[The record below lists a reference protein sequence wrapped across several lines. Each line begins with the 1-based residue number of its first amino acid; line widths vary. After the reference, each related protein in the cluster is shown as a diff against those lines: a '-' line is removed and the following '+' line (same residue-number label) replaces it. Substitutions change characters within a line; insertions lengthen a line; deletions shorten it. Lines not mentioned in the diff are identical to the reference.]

1 MLFHS
6 LELQYMMV
14 AFLAS
19 WTSWSKLPASSMTM
33 VHTHNSI
40 FAPKKISSK
49 FSFFSPSLS
58 GILLHF
64 DDSLLSDL
72 YFVNPQWLCSL
83 MADVVTVQERN
94 PFQKNGTQCQN
105 EIKFFKNHT
114 NF

>member
-1 MLFHS
+1 MF
-6 LELQYMMV
+6 E
-14 AFLAS
+14 A
-19 WTSWSKLPASSMTM
+19 
-33 VHTHNSI
+33 
-40 FAPKKISSK
+40 KKICSK
-49 FSFFSPSLS
+49 FSFFFLFLS

-94 PFQKNGTQCQN
+94 PFHKNGTQCQN
-105 EIKFFKNHT
+105 DTHQSLKNYT

>member
-1 MLFHS
+1 ML
-6 LELQYMMV
+6 E
-14 AFLAS
+14 A
-19 WTSWSKLPASSMTM
+19 
-33 VHTHNSI
+33 
-40 FAPKKISSK
+40 KKISSK
-49 FSFFSPSLS
+49 FSFFLFLS

-94 PFQKNGTQCQN
+94 PFHKNGTQCQN
-105 EIKFFKNHT
+105 DTHQTLKNHT